1 VKIVHI
7 QTGVPS
13 SGDSTF
19 RLNQYLNDNGYTS
32 RIIVLNSLRKSSTIA
47 ITGGMFSSLIVVL
60 NNMFESLFSRN
71 NKPGTGTFSWPF
83 FGLCIEK
90 NEHIQSADIIV
101 IAWAIGGFLSFR
113 SFRKIVRLNK
123 PTVIFMRDMWYIT
136 GGCHHSFSCDGYLSG
151 CSDCH
156 LFDKK
161 YLKRLVRSQVA
172 IKKKIASFKNVYFAS
187 PSLWLKNCGES
198 SFILDQRK
206 VEWLPNIVPDKIFKV
221 GDKSA
226 ARDAFSLPQNKKL
239 IGFGAKKGVSGDYKG
254 WSFLVEAMKKL
265 YESTNVSNE
274 DIELVV
280 FGTEGDAKI
289 SNLLPYKCHFLGYL
303 YDDFA
308 LAAVYRT
315 LDVFVT
321 PSLADNF
328 PSTVLESLS
337 CGTPV
342 VGFEIGGI
350 PDIID
355 HLKNG
360 YLAKYRSS
368 DDLAN
373 GIQFCLNMEIS
384 GLGLRYDL
392 QPETTL
398 DNFKRYFN
406 KIKQFDAHSHSYE

>member
-1 VKIVHI
+1 MKIVHI

-19 RLNQYLNDNGYTS
+19 RLNRYLNDNGYTS
-32 RIIVLNSLRKSSTIA
+32 RVIALNSLRKSNTIST
-47 ITGGMFSSLIVVL
+47 TGGMFSSVIVVL
-60 NNMFESLFSRN
+60 NNMFESLFSKN
-71 NKPGTGTFSWPF
+71 KKPGTGTFSWPL
-83 FGLCIEK
+83 FGLGIEK
-90 NEHIQSADIIV
+90 NQHIQDADIIV

-113 SFRKIVRLNK
+113 SFKKLIKLNK

-151 CSDCH
+151 CTNCH
-156 LFDKK
+156 LFDKN
-161 YLKRLVRSQVA
+161 YLKRLVRTQVA
-172 IKKKIASFKNVYFAS
+172 IKKKIASFSNVSFAS
-187 PSLWLKNCGES
+187 PSLWLKKCGEAAS
-198 SFILDQRK
+198 VLDK
-206 VEWLPNIVPDKIFKV
+206 KNVEWLPNIVPDKIFKSGNKV
-221 GDKSA
+221 A

-254 WSFLVEAMKKL
+254 WSFLVEAVKKL
-265 YESTNVSNE
+265 HESGNGSDDE
-274 DIELVV
+274 LELVV
-280 FGTEGDAKI
+280 FGTEGDAEI
-289 SNLLPYKCHFLGYL
+289 SNNLPYKCHFIGYL

-308 LAAVYRT
+308 LASVYRA

-328 PSTVLESLS
+328 PSTVLESIS

-355 HLKNG
+355 HKING

-368 DDLAN
+368 DDLAT
-373 GIQFCLNMEIS
+373 GIQYCLNMDS
-384 GLGLRYDL
+384 SVLGLREEL

-398 DNFKRYFN
+398 ENFKLYFN
-406 KIKQFDAHSHSYE
+406 NLKTI